1 MADKAKEKKGI
12 WNWIDNI
19 QGDKVIWMIVL
30 LLIMISIIAIFSST
44 SMLSTS
50 TVSRFDIFKEQLFI
64 VALGLGIILA
74 CYFIPKIWIFRVL
87 SQFGF
92 AISAGMLLM
101 LLVPSG
107 PSG

>member
-44 SMLSTS
+44 SMLWT
-50 TVSRFDIFKEQLFI
+50 
-64 VALGLGIILA
+64 
-74 CYFIPKIWIFRVL
+74 
-87 SQFGF
+87 
-92 AISAGMLLM
+92 
-101 LLVPSG
+101 
-107 PSG
+107 

>member
-74 CYFIPKIWIFRVL
+74 C
-87 SQFGF
+87 
-92 AISAGMLLM
+92 AISFPKYGY
-101 LLVPSG
+101 SG
-107 PSG
+107 CCPNSVSPYQQECF